1 MKKKSLFFL
10 IIIFFLLSSN
20 FIFAVTQKEYERLEV
35 VYPKIKTGPQEEAVT
50 LTKQSDFWD
59 FVKYIFTWLII
70 LGAIAALIG
79 IIFGGFKYLTS
90 ADSPEKTKEA
100 YKQIASAFIGL
111 TILLCSYLILTA
123 INPRLTF
130 LKFKPLPLTEDYV
143 ELVDGD
149 ISHQLRITNAS
160 ISKTFGT
167 NFNPR
172 KANIKGN
179 LRVRFFE
186 NEYYKGKI
194 SEYAPTTTAASLDFD
209 FPIKSIEIKYNGNGV
224 YIYKDRIDRTDILNK
239 EIFLASS
246 CPDLKSSFNGDLINY
261 RFLEINNFGG
271 ISDYLAIIF
280 EQPDFL
286 GRCRVFFEKRNNIG
300 NVEKQE
306 RAPITRTAAKEA
318 SKELKIPYNSFS
330 DSYGALL
337 NKSSSAS
344 VFQIDRLSESCE
356 VILYKKED
364 LSTKEGDYCRISG
377 AQLVPRKI
385 SDFCGWWSGNFYALK
400 IIGNCA
406 VVGWSKE
413 RLQDV
418 LKAHCAIFF
427 EDVSDLRKTDL
438 GEFTFGFPT
447 FIKKIATI
455 DTIAVYPLKFK

>member
-1 MKKKSLFFL
+1 L
-10 IIIFFLLSSN
+10 
-20 FIFAVTQKEYERLEV
+20 
-35 VYPKIKTGPQEEAVT
+35 
-50 LTKQSDFWD
+50 
-59 FVKYIFTWLII
+59 
-70 LGAIAALIG
+70 
-79 IIFGGFKYLTS
+79 GGFNYLTS
-90 ADSPEKTKEA
+90 ADNPEKTKNA

-111 TILLCSYLILTA
+111 AILLCSYLILTA

-130 LKFKPLPLTEDYV
+130 LKFKPSPLTEDYV
-143 ELVDGD
+143 ELVGENT
-149 ISHQLRITNAS
+149 SHQLRITNSS
-160 ISKTFGT
+160 IPKTFGI

-186 NEYYKGKI
+186 KENYNVVTKKIEGENIKVYEGKTVEYT
-194 SEYAPTTTAASLDFD
+194 PTTTIASLDFD
-209 FPIKSIEIKYNGNGV
+209 FPIKSIEIKYNGSGV
-224 YIYKDRIDRTDILNK
+224 YVYKDRIDKTDISNK
-239 EIFLASS
+239 EIFLSSS
-246 CPDLKSSFNGDLINY
+246 CSDLHTCFCSDPESCSSKDTSKKKEKKEIFLKNNF

-271 ISDYLAIIF
+271 ISDYLTIIF
-280 EQPDFL
+280 EEPDFL

-337 NKSSSAS
+337 DKSSSDS

-385 SDFCGWWSGNFYALK
+385 SDFCGNWLDRATHKSLEFYGLK
-400 IIGNCA
+400 IIGDCA
-406 VVGWSKE
+406 VVAWSRE
-413 RLQDV
+413 RLQE
-418 LKAHCAIFF
+418 LRKAHCAIFF
-427 EDVSDLRKTDL
+427 EDVSDVRETDL
-438 GEFTFGFPT
+438 GEVTFGFPT
-447 FIKKIATI
+447 FIKKIAPI
-455 DTIAVYPLKFK
+455 SAIAVYPLKFK